1 MKTIDLLVLGHD
13 GPILNAYLSTLAA
26 YGLCPARMI
35 RIVRV
40 RDATLEPPMFRWLFG
55 SLRTEAMSR
64 YQLATT
70 NHWPRWLW
78 KNERRL
84 AESVLD
90 TTAASLDLP
99 VECVRNITTAM
110 KPEDFVIRTDIVPAP
125 DINDPAVVEAVAA
138 APQEWILTTGGGII
152 RAPLLGLEGKRFLHV
167 HPGHL
172 PQIRGADGLLWSML
186 LRENPGASAIALS
199 PGLDEGDIIAAHDFS
214 CPNFAIP
221 TDKPLEIDLLYRL
234 AVSYFDP
241 YLRARVLISLLR
253 SKELHELRGTVQNQG
268 DGDTFHFMNN
278 RLRKTALA
286 KFFGLPEHAVLN

>member
-1 MKTIDLLVLGHD
+1 MKTIDVLVLGHD

-26 YGLCPARMI
+26 YGMCPARMI

-99 VECVRNITTAM
+99 GECVRNITTAM
-110 KPEDFVIRTDIVPAP
+110 KPEDFVIRTDIVSAP
-125 DINDPAVVEAVAA
+125 NINDPAVVEAVAA
-138 APQEWILTTGGGII
+138 APQEWVLTTGGGII
-152 RAPLLGLEGKRFLHV
+152 RAPLLRLEGKQFLHI

-172 PQIRGADGLLWSML
+172 PQIRGADGLRTIHRAKRFGDVEWRLVNGKRCRW
-186 LRENPGASAIALS
+186 RTVRGEHNPAHRRSNDVWRASGGVS
-199 PGLDEGDIIAAHDFS
+199 G
-214 CPNFAIP
+214 
-221 TDKPLEIDLLYRL
+221 KP
-234 AVSYFDP
+234 
-241 YLRARVLISLLR
+241 
-253 SKELHELRGTVQNQG
+253 
-268 DGDTFHFMNN
+268 
-278 RLRKTALA
+278 
-286 KFFGLPEHAVLN
+286 